1 MQVSLIISTYNWP
14 EALDLVL
21 RSVLRQR
28 RMPDEVL
35 IADDGSS
42 EPTAKLVA
50 EWSQRLPVPMHHLW
64 QEDQGYRLARS
75 RNRAVAAAC
84 GEYLVV
90 IDGDMVLHPDFV
102 GDHVRAAEPGWFV
115 QGLRIPSSE
124 AGAARMLANGSID
137 YGPLSRGVRRRH
149 LALRNRWLAHRYTR
163 DYVTMRRIKGCNH
176 AYWRSDLITVNG
188 FEERMV
194 GWGPE
199 DKECVTRL
207 LNSGVRGR
215 ELRFT
220 ALALH
225 LHHASRAPSGVNPN
239 EALYQATVANR
250 RTRSEIGIDLH
261 LAEFARGIPGH
272 ARPPWTVRASL

>member
-21 RSVLRQR
+21 RSVRHQR
-28 RMPDEVL
+28 RLPDEVL

-50 EWSQRLPVPMHHLW
+50 EWSQRLPVPLHHLW

-84 GEYLVV
+84 GDYLVV
-90 IDGDMVLHPDFV
+90 IDGDMVLHPDFI

-124 AGAARMLANGSID
+124 GGAARMLATGSIE
-137 YGPLSRGVRRRH
+137 YGPWSSGVRRRH
-149 LALRNRWLAHRYTR
+149 LALRNGLLARLYSR

-176 AYWRSDLITVNG
+176 AYWRSDLIAVNG

-250 RTRSEIGIDLH
+250 RTRSEVGIDLH
-261 LAEFARGIPGH
+261 LAEFAAGIPLH
-272 ARPPWTVRASL
+272 ARPPWPIRASS